1 MMLKKLIITVSI
13 LTIIVCAFLLGSR
26 SMLYNYDVSAD
37 HAYDFS
43 DKDARINMLSIENG
57 QVILPAMMADNVSI
71 FLKVSVDGSLISNM
85 LRPSLTMSTGL
96 GHETQ
101 FFEHGAS
108 GIRYLNIS
116 KLVGVEDQLLTLVGN
131 RLSVVDGPADLIQ
144 FENPVL
150 EGKRV
155 LVLAPHPDDAE
166 IAAFGL
172 YSEHDDVFVATVTS
186 GDAGPFMYDEIYDED
201 AEEKDHYLKKGEVRT
216 WNSLAVPLLGGVPP
230 ENIVNLGYNDA
241 RLRAMYRDKDMV
253 AAGIYTNVSDMDTFR
268 KQNFSSLADG
278 LVGIN
283 NWASLVGNMK
293 YLISEIKPDII
304 ITPSPKLD
312 MHSDH
317 QYTTI
322 AAVEALKELGI
333 RDGLLLLYTNHQ
345 VAFNERFPYGDAGA
359 VISLPPTPR
368 GSNYFSSLFS
378 YPMNNDQ
385 QRGKIFALDA
395 MNDLRL
401 GTDYRFVS
409 RALAQAV
416 ETFWMQITGKEE
428 TYFRRAI
435 RSNEFFYV
443 VDVQDIYDDAK
454 LEEL

>member
-1 MMLKKLIITVSI
+1 MLKKLIITASLI
-13 LTIIVCAFLLGSR
+13 AIVICTFLLVSR
-26 SMLYNYDVSAD
+26 SLLYNYDVTAD

-43 DKDARINMLSIENG
+43 DKDARIRTLSIENG
-57 QVILPAMMADNVSI
+57 QVTLPAMTNTNVST
-71 FLKVSVDGSLISNM
+71 FLKVSVSGSLISNM
-85 LRPSLTMSTGL
+85 LGPSLVMNTGL
-96 GHETQ
+96 GREIQ

-108 GIRYLNIS
+108 GIRYLNVS
-116 KLVGVEDQLLTLVGN
+116 KLVGAEDQLLTLSGK
-131 RLSVVDGPADLIQ
+131 RLDVDDGPAELIQ

-150 EGKRV
+150 EGKRI

-172 YSEHDDVFVATVTS
+172 YSGHNDVFIVTVTS
-186 GDAGPFMYDEIYDED
+186 GDAGAFMYDEIYDED
-201 AEEKDHYLKKGEVRT
+201 SETVAHYLKKGEVRT

-253 AAGIYTNVSDMDTFR
+253 AAGLYTEISDMNTFR

-283 NWASLVGNMK
+283 DWASLVGNMK

-304 ITPSPKLD
+304 VAPSPKLD

-322 AAVEALKELGI
+322 AAVEALKELETHEGT
-333 RDGLLLLYTNHQ
+333 LLLYTNHQ
-345 VAFNERFPYGDAGA
+345 VVFNERFPYGDAGA

-368 GSNYFSSLFS
+368 GSNHFTGLFS
-378 YPMNNDQ
+378 YPMNRDQ
-385 QRGKIFALDA
+385 QRSKIFALDA

-401 GTDYRFVS
+401 GTDYRFVG
-409 RALAQAV
+409 RALAQV
-416 ETFWMQITGKEE
+416 GETFWMQITGKEE
-428 TYFRRAI
+428 SYFRRAI

-443 VDVQDIYDDAK
+443 VDIEDIYDDAK
-454 LEEL
+454 LADL

>member
-1 MMLKKLIITVSI
+1 MIKKLIITASI
-13 LTIIVCAFLLGSR
+13 LAIIICTFLLVSR

-37 HAYDFS
+37 HVYDFS
-43 DKDARINMLSIENG
+43 NKNARITKLNIENG
-57 QVILPAMMADNVSI
+57 QVTLPAMTGTNLST

-85 LRPSLTMSTGL
+85 LRPSLVMNTGL
-96 GHETQ
+96 GSEVQ

-116 KLVGVEDQLLTLVGN
+116 KLVGTEDQLLTVSGK
-131 RLSVVDGPADLIQ
+131 RLDVDDGPVELIQ

-150 EGKRV
+150 AGKRI
-155 LVLAPHPDDAE
+155 LVLSPHPDDAE

-172 YSEHDDVFVATVTS
+172 YSEHNDVFIATVTS
-186 GDAGPFMYDEIYDED
+186 GDAGPFMYDEIYDEETE
-201 AEEKDHYLKKGEVRT
+201 AVAHYLKKGEVRT

-241 RLRAMYRDKDMV
+241 RLRAMYRDKDMI
-253 AAGIYTNVSDMDTFR
+253 AAGLYTEVSDMDTFR
-268 KQNFSSLADG
+268 KQNFSRLADG

-293 YLISEIKPDII
+293 YLINEIKPDII

-322 AAVEALKELGI
+322 AAVEALKELEIHEGT
-333 RDGLLLLYTNHQ
+333 LLLYTNHQ
-345 VAFNERFPYGDAGA
+345 VAFNERFPYGNAGA

-368 GSNYFSSLFS
+368 GSNHFTRLFS
-378 YPMNNDQ
+378 YPMNRDK
-385 QRGKIFALDA
+385 QRSKIFALDS

-401 GTDYRFVS
+401 GTDYRFVG
-409 RALAQAV
+409 RALAQAA

-443 VDVQDIYDDAK
+443 VDVKDIYDDAK
-454 LEEL
+454 LADL